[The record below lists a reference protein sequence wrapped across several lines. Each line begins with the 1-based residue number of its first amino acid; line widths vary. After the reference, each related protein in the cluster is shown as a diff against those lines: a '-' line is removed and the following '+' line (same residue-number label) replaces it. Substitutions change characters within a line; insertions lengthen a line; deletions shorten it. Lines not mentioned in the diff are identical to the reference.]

1 MTTHHGDHG
10 ETSLFDGTRVE
21 KVDERIEALGAVDEL
36 NSWLGF
42 AAAQEPALTL
52 TLSHGERELGKGL
65 RLGDRLRWV
74 QERLLEVGADLANPG
89 GRARSTSLA
98 PGSLQTLDAWLAE
111 YRDALP
117 PLRHFILPGGHP
129 LAAALQVARSV
140 CRRAERSVWRV
151 VTTPA
156 PEGSP
161 AFLNRLSDVLFEMAR
176 AVNAAAGTEDPQW
189 CGRDGS

>member
-10 ETSLFDGTRVE
+10 ETSLYDGTRVT
-21 KVDERIEALGAVDEL
+21 KADAPIEALGAVDEL

-42 AAAQEPALTL
+42 CTAQRDVA
-52 TLSHGERELGKGL
+52 GI
-65 RLGDRLRWV
+65 GDRLRWV

-98 PGSLQTLDAWLAE
+98 PGSLQTLDGWLIE

-117 PLRHFILPGGHP
+117 PLRHFIVPGGHQ
-129 LAAALQVARSV
+129 LAAALHVARSV
-140 CRRAERSVWRV
+140 CRRAERRVWRV
-151 VTTPA
+151 VESPA

-176 AVNAAAGTEDPQW
+176 LANASTGTEDPQW
-189 CGRDGS
+189 RGRADS

>member
-21 KVDERIEALGAVDEL
+21 KVDARIEALGAVDEL

-42 AAAQEPALTL
+42 AAAQPDVA
-52 TLSHGERELGKGL
+52 GVGN
-65 RLGDRLRWV
+65 RLRWV

-140 CRRAERSVWRV
+140 CRRAERGVWRV
-151 VTTPA
+151 VTDPA

-161 AFLNRLSDVLFEMAR
+161 VFLNRLSDVLFEMAR
-176 AVNAAAGTEDPQW
+176 AANAAAGTKDPQW
-189 CGRDGS
+189 RGRTDV

>member
-1 MTTHHGDHG
+1 VTTHHGDHG
-10 ETSLFDGTRVE
+10 ETSLFDGTRVG
-21 KVDERIEALGAVDEL
+21 KVDTRIEALGAVDEL

-42 AAAQEPALTL
+42 AAAQEAALP
-52 TLSHGERELGKGL
+52 LSQEEREFGTDL

-98 PGSLQTLDAWLAE
+98 PGSLQELDCWLAE
-111 YRDALP
+111 YRDLLP

-140 CRRAERSVWRV
+140 CRRAERGVWRV
-151 VTTPA
+151 VPDPA

-161 AFLNRLSDVLFEMAR
+161 VFLNRLSDVLFEMAR
-176 AVNAAAGTEDPQW
+176 AANAAAGTEDPQW
-189 CGRDGS
+189 RGRTDV

>member
-10 ETSLFDGTRVE
+10 ETSLYDGTRVT
-21 KVDERIEALGAVDEL
+21 KADARIEALGAVDEL

-42 AAAQEPALTL
+42 GTAQRDVADI
-52 TLSHGERELGKGL
+52 
-65 RLGDRLRWV
+65 GDRLRWV

-98 PGSLQTLDAWLAE
+98 PGSLQTLDGWLVE

-117 PLRHFILPGGHP
+117 PP
-129 LAAALQVARSV
+129 AAFHRARRPPAR
-140 CRRAERSVWRV
+140 RRASRCAFRV
-151 VTTPA
+151 PPRRTPGMA
-156 PEGSP
+156 RGRVAGAGRIAR

-176 AVNAAAGTEDPQW
+176 VANASTGTEDPVW
-189 CGRDGS
+189 RGRADS